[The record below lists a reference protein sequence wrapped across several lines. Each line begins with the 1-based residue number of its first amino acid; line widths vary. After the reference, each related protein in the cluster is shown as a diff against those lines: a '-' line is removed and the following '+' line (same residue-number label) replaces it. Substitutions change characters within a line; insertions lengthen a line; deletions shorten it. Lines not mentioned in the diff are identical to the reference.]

1 MGLTAEE
8 RRALK
13 GAQAIVSSAIGLP
26 PEQGSGEPAKG
37 GRVIRTTGAGLPAG
51 DRQPLFRDK
60 VISVGATG
68 PPAIEP
74 IALTVPAAVHFS
86 GLSRSEVYRQ
96 LAAGNICAVKSGKR
110 TLILVESIRNYF
122 ARLPTAT
129 FHAPDVV

>member
-13 GAQAIVSSAIGLP
+13 GAQAIVSTAIGLP
-26 PEQGSGEPAKG
+26 PEQVSGAPAEG
-37 GRVIRTTGAGLPAG
+37 GKVVRTSAARAN
-51 DRQPLFRDK
+51 DQQPQFRDK
-60 VISVGATG
+60 VVSAGATG

-74 IALTVPAAVHFS
+74 IALTIPAAVHFS
-86 GLSRSEVYRQ
+86 GFSRSELYRQ

-129 FHAPDVV
+129 FRASDVV